1 MSAMIEIE
9 WKGETL
15 TIRENQ
21 AFEAA
26 EAVEEVFT
34 LGELA
39 KFESKPKLAALSRGF
54 AALVNFAGGKATPQ
68 EVRQSALAAM
78 KAGENEAA
86 VLTSIMSALVEVL
99 MDGAPDAE
107 DAPAGAPEKTTRP
120 SLKAA
125 S

>member
-1 MSAMIEIE
+1 MAAKIEIE

-15 TIRENQ
+15 TIREDQ

-39 KFESKPKLAALSRGF
+39 RFGDKPKLAALSRGF

-78 KAGENEAA
+78 KTGQDEAA
-86 VLTSIMSALVEVL
+86 VLASIMSALIEIL

-107 DAPAGAPEKTTRP
+107 DAPAGTPEKTTRP

>member
-1 MSAMIEIE
+1 MPAMIEIE

-15 TIRENQ
+15 TIREDQ

-26 EAVEEVFT
+26 EAVEEFFT
-34 LGELA
+34 IADLGR
-39 KFESKPKLAALSRGF
+39 FSGKPKLAKLSRGF
-54 AALVNFAGGKATPQ
+54 AELVNFAGGKATPQ
-68 EVRQSALAAM
+68 EVRQSALAAV
-78 KAGENEAA
+78 KDGQSQTEV
-86 VLTSIMSALVEVL
+86 VLSIMSALYAIL